1 MPDAHCLKKGKP
13 KHTLNVVHHLKKTL
27 YISLILILTSSC
39 FIDEKNFSQPLV
51 KDLKLEWWGEPKN
64 QTITFGMVRGDFGGL
79 LIIPETVFAVGY
91 NEEFLI
97 AKSYPNKE
105 KEIQNRLFNYDEKTG
120 DYLLTEPND
129 TIYLSSDD
137 RYYEKNGNWY
147 HISNGWNPPN
157 GLFPYKD
164 SIYYH
169 IIDMRN
175 WNSSKNWNSDNL
187 YRCKSEDEF
196 NKKRNELNI
205 PKSIDF
211 EIVYKESE

>member
-1 MPDAHCLKKGKP
+1 M
-13 KHTLNVVHHLKKTL
+13 
-27 YISLILILTSSC
+27 
-39 FIDEKNFSQPLV
+39 
-51 KDLKLEWWGEPKN
+51 KLEWWGEPKN

-91 NEEFLI
+91 NQEYLI

-105 KEIQNRLFNYDEKTG
+105 KEIQHRLFNYDEKTG

-137 RYYEKNGNWY
+137 RYYEKKGKWY
-147 HISNGWNPPN
+147 HVNNAWNPPN
-157 GLFPYKD
+157 WLFPYKD

-175 WNSSKNWNSDNL
+175 WDSSKNWNPDNL
-187 YRCKSEDEF
+187 YQFKSEERF
-196 NKKRNELNI
+196 NKKRTELGI
-205 PKSIDF
+205 PNSIDF
-211 EIVYKESE
+211 EIVYKGSE

>member
-1 MPDAHCLKKGKP
+1 MRCIIRRKLKKAF
-13 KHTLNVVHHLKKTL
+13 
-27 YISLILILTSSC
+27 YISLVLIVTSSC
-39 FIDEKNFSQPLV
+39 FFEEPNFSKPLV

-64 QTITFGMVRGDFGGL
+64 QTVTMGMVRGDFGGL

-91 NEEFLI
+91 SNEFLI

-105 KEIQNRLFNYDEKTG
+105 REIENRLFNYDEITG
-120 DYLLTEPND
+120 DYFLTEPND

-137 RYYEKNGNWY
+137 KYYEKDGKWY
-147 HISNGWNPPN
+147 HISNGWNPPK

-175 WNSSKNWNSDNL
+175 WDSSKKWDDQNL
-187 YRCKSEDEF
+187 YQFRSKSEFDL
-196 NKKRNELNI
+196 KRNELNI
-205 PKSIDF
+205 PESIDF
-211 EIVYKESE
+211 EVVYKESE

>member
-1 MPDAHCLKKGKP
+1 MKK
-13 KHTLNVVHHLKKTL
+13 VL
-27 YISLILILTSSC
+27 YISLILALTSSC
-39 FIDEKNFSQPLV
+39 FFDEQNFSKPLV
-51 KDLKLEWWGEPKN
+51 KDLKLEWWGDQKN
-64 QTITFGMVRGDFGGL
+64 QTITFGMVRGSFGGL

-91 NEEFLI
+91 NDEFLI

-105 KEIQNRLFNYDEKTG
+105 KEIRNRLFNYDKKTE
-120 DYLLTEPND
+120 DFLLTEPSD

-137 RYYEKNGNWY
+137 RYYEKNGKWY
-147 HISNGWNPPN
+147 HKSNGWNPPN

-169 IIDMRN
+169 IIDLRN
-175 WNSSKNWNSDNL
+175 WESSKKWNTENL
-187 YRCKSEDEF
+187 HRFKSEEEF

-211 EIVYKESE
+211 EIVYKELE